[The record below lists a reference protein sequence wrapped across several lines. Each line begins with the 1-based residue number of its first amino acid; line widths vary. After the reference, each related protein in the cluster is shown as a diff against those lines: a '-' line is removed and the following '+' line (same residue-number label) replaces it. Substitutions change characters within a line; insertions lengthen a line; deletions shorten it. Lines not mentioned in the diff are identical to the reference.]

1 MDEPLFVKFLSPP
14 NFRELLCK
22 GSSKTLITDA
32 RNHYESQVGHFH
44 GAFLPP
50 IQRFLSLPIYIE
62 KFIRQYKRMFSSR
75 RRGIHAYI
83 ERQNIHKPKIKLW
96 QGKNYV
102 FDAKGSIG
110 AACRSMC
117 ISCGVAAA
125 EMTKCSTSYCHLNPV
140 ACMTCQE
147 NPL

>member
-22 GSSKTLITDA
+22 GSSKTLIADA

-62 KFIRQYKRMFSSR
+62 KFIRQYKRMFSSIAQMVYAVR
-75 RRGIHAYI
+75 
-83 ERQNIHKPKIKLW
+83 KLPDTFP
-96 QGKNYV
+96 QRTHHSSYPLEEGGSMLISNGK
-102 FDAKGSIG
+102 
-110 AACRSMC
+110 
-117 ISCGVAAA
+117 
-125 EMTKCSTSYCHLNPV
+125 TSTSPKSSYGKARIMFSTQKEV
-140 ACMTCQE
+140 
-147 NPL
+147 